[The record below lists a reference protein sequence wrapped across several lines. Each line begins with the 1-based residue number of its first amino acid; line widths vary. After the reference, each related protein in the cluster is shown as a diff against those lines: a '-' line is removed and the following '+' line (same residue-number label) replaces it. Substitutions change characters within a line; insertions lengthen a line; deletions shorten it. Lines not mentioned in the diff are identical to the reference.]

1 MAVLSCK
8 QLIIRVKQG
17 HDRVMET
24 RSNHILVGSVI
35 LALLASLAAFAIW
48 LAGLTGGKQKDYDI
62 FFKSSV
68 EGIAKGSSVSFS
80 GVPSGQ
86 IKEIELWKPNPE
98 FVRVRVS
105 VDEDLPVLI
114 GTTASIQG
122 VGFTGVSQIQLYGAV
137 KGAPPISE
145 VGPAGVPVIPTKTA
159 GLGALL
165 NNAPQ
170 LLERLTTLTERLTE
184 LLTDENQRAFGKILT
199 NTERLTGELA
209 NSGPEI
215 KQTLVETRATIKAAG
230 IAVEEIGKVAA
241 STNILVS
248 EEGRTTIVELRK
260 TVAQAQK
267 SMVSLDAA
275 ISDTRPA
282 LQTLS
287 TQTVPE
293 IGQLVRDLR
302 IMSETIGSV
311 ATKLDSGGAASL
323 LGAPALP
330 DYKPGNSNK

>member
-1 MAVLSCK
+1 
-8 QLIIRVKQG
+8 
-17 HDRVMET
+17 MET
-24 RSNHILVGSVI
+24 RSNHILVGSVV
-35 LALLASLAAFAIW
+35 LFLLLALAAFTVW
-48 LAGLTGGKQKDYDI
+48 LAGLNGGKQKDYDI

-68 EGIAKGSSVSFS
+68 EGLAKGSSVSFS

-86 IKEIELWKPNPE
+86 IKAIELWKPNPE
-98 FVRVRVS
+98 FVRVRIS

-122 VGFTGVSQIQLYGAV
+122 VGFTGVSQIQLDGAV
-137 KGAPPISE
+137 KGAPAIAE
-145 VGPAGVPVIPTKTA
+145 RGPAGVPVIPTRTA

-184 LLTDENQRAFGKILT
+184 LLTDENQRAFGKILS

-215 KQTLVETRATIKAAG
+215 KATLIETRATIKAAG
-230 IAVEEIGKVAA
+230 IAVDEFGKLAGSA
-241 STNILVS
+241 NTLLS
-248 EEGRTTIVELRK
+248 EDGRPIIADLRK
-260 TVAQAQK
+260 TVIQAEK
-267 SMVSLDAA
+267 SMANLDAA
-275 ISDTRPA
+275 ITETRPA
-282 LQTLS
+282 LSALS

-302 IMSETIGSV
+302 VMSDTLTSV
-311 ATKLDSGGAASL
+311 ATKLDSGGAGSL
-323 LGAPALP
+323 IGAPALP
-330 DYKPGNSNK
+330 DYKPGRREK